1 MSRVP
6 EYTVTNNPHGVM
18 FFGPGGAN
26 NKPDEG
32 SEFTLVTKGG
42 YIEHSNENG
51 NTTIRVP
58 QRFDEICG
66 DQLDGSQKE
75 NIAKSIV
82 ARNGDICITSVNGN
96 IKLKAKNIFIETNGP
111 KNNGTFQ
118 VSANGQ
124 ITLATGD
131 NIVISGTK
139 LCLSGQAGVDIA
151 SNHMIKMLGE
161 MSYGSPLSS
170 LPFLPGPVSDLIQGI
185 LESCK

>member
-6 EYTVTNNPHGVM
+6 EHTITNNPHGIM
-18 FFGPGGAN
+18 FFGPAGAKD
-26 NKPDEG
+26 KPDEG

-42 YIEHSNENG
+42 YIEHSNQNG

-82 ARNGDICITSVNGN
+82 AKQGDICIVSENGN
-96 IKLKAKNIFIETNGP
+96 IKLKAKNIFIESNGSE
-111 KNNGTFQ
+111 NNGVFQ

-131 NIVISGTK
+131 NITIAGTK
-139 LCLSGQAGVDIA
+139 LCLRGEGGVIIG
-151 SNHMIKMLGE
+151 SNQYIKLIGE
-161 MSYGSPLSS
+161 LKKGSPFES
-170 LPFLPGPVSDLIQGI
+170 LPIIGSIFSSYIEGI
-185 LESCK
+185 LSGCK

>member
-1 MSRVP
+1 MSRPP
-6 EYTVTNNPHGVM
+6 EYKVADNPHGIM
-18 FFGPGGAN
+18 FFGPGGPI
-26 NKPDEG
+26 NKPDDG
-32 SEFTLVTKGG
+32 SEFTLSTTGG
-42 YIEHSNENG
+42 YIEHSNKNG

-82 ARNGDICITSVNGN
+82 ARNGDICIIADNGN
-96 IKLKAKNIFIETNGP
+96 IKLKAKNIFIETTGS

-118 VSANGQ
+118 VKANGQ
-124 ITLATGD
+124 ITIATGD

-151 SNHMIKMLGE
+151 TSHMIKMLGV
-161 MSYGSPLSS
+161 MSYGSPLSA
-170 LPFLPGPVSDLIQGI
+170 LPFLPSVFSDLVQGI